1 MCGREEEK
9 TMKRKNGMTLQCLA
23 GTVRQQ
29 LMLRNLTILFM
40 FFLSAQAGVGK
51 PRMGGACR
59 RKKERGTTFFSCV
72 RDLFR

>member
-1 MCGREEEK
+1 MCDREEEK
-9 TMKRKNGMTLQCLA
+9 TMERKNGMTLQCLA

-59 RKKERGTTFFSCV
+59 
-72 RDLFR
+72 